1 MASHAPILM
10 ADDEESDALL
20 VKLALEESGL
30 PNPLT
35 VVKDGREAVR
45 YLDGQ
50 PPYANRVEFPL
61 PGLLLLDL
69 KMPRM
74 DGFDVLSWIKSQPKL
89 QGVPVVVFTSSW
101 QEYDR
106 AKASQLGA
114 REYVVKPS
122 GFHELV
128 QVLRDL
134 SGRWLGVRV
143 GPS

>member
-1 MASHAPILM
+1 MVSHAPILM
-10 ADDEESDALL
+10 AEDEESDALL

-35 VVKDGREAVR
+35 VVKDGREAVH

-50 PPYANRVEFPL
+50 PPYANRAEYPL

-69 KMPRM
+69 KMPHM
-74 DGFDVLSWIKSQPKL
+74 DGFDVLAWIGSQPKL
-89 QGVPVVVFTSSW
+89 RSVPVVVFTSSW
-101 QEYDR
+101 QDSDR
-106 AKASQLGA
+106 AKARQLGA

-122 GFHELV
+122 GFHELI

-134 SGRWLGVRV
+134 SARWLVV
-143 GPS
+143 TQSA